1 METLV
6 FWLIIGIIG
15 WFIYSAIQSYAW
27 MKDEESPAIIYKDYT
42 DVAFFVLNFIL
53 LFVNL
58 LTLKNGFEINNIIIT
73 IFNVIISYTTFT
85 NTYLMQGKD
94 KYKTFVVWSGKFFLV
109 ALFIYFTFQTGGAGK
124 QRESESDAEYAS
136 RDMSTRTTGFAGSAA
151 IGTAIF
157 LMIAERK
164 FTSLTEYFKSA
175 NIPELIET
183 AKKKALEAK
192 EAATNI
198 KNHEKHNRRRKYNF

>member
-1 METLV
+1 MGTLV
-6 FWLIIGIIG
+6 FWLVIGIIG

-27 MKDEESPAIIYKDYT
+27 MKDEDSPAIIYRDYT

-58 LTLKNGFEINNIIIT
+58 LTLNNGFEINNIIIT

-109 ALFIYFTFQTGGAGK
+109 ALFIFHSSSRWCRKTNGK
-124 QRESESDAEYAS
+124 
-136 RDMSTRTTGFAGSAA
+136 
-151 IGTAIF
+151 
-157 LMIAERK
+157 RK
-164 FTSLTEYFKSA
+164 QCRICIS
-175 NIPELIET
+175 
-183 AKKKALEAK
+183 
-192 EAATNI
+192 
-198 KNHEKHNRRRKYNF
+198 